1 MSLDTTSG
9 DEIEEGN
16 GCEEVGGGTMV
27 KRRQY
32 KIGVEG

>member
-9 DEIEEGN
+9 DEIEEVN

-27 KRRQY
+27 K
-32 KIGVEG
+32 KGAM

>member
-9 DEIEEGN
+9 DEMEEAN

-27 KRRQY
+27 K
-32 KIGVEG
+32 KEAM